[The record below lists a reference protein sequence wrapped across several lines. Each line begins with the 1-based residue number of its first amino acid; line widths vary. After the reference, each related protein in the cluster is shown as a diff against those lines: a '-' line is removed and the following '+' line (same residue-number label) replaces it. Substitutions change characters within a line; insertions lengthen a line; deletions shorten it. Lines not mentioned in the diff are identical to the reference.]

1 MSRTAW
7 GGAEQDREAVYYLSP
22 DRQKLVRVIDDLIN
36 PNGLIGTPDGK
47 ILYVA
52 SYGGS
57 GTYAYDIKPDG
68 TLTNKRLF
76 CSMASDGMTIDDE
89 GNVYLTTYGVYV
101 YDKTGKRI
109 EHIKVPPPS
118 TTNVCFGGKDLQTLF
133 ITGFNRLYA
142 IRSRVKGVG
151 SQ

>member
-1 MSRTAW
+1 
-7 GGAEQDREAVYYLSP
+7 
-22 DRQKLVRVIDDLIN
+22 VRVIDDLIN

-57 GTYAYDIKPDG
+57 GTHAYDIQPDG

-89 GNVYLTTYGVYV
+89 GNVYLTGYGVYV

-109 EHIKVPPPS
+109 ERIKVPPPS
-118 TTNVCFGGKDLQTLF
+118 TTNVCFGGKDLQTSSSPASIAF
-133 ITGFNRLYA
+133 MPSAHG
-142 IRSRVKGVG
+142 
-151 SQ
+151 